1 MEMDAAVPLA
11 EAPAPARRDV
21 RSFLNHQLRP
31 VLENASIRYGVVG
44 FLLVAAS
51 AFNLVPQPT
60 GMESSWMFIV
70 PVAISSIAGGLREG
84 LLIALAA
91 SALSSLFSYP
101 GSLDVDALAVF
112 GGVPARF
119 ALYGITAVFLGA
131 FADAHY
137 AVQSSLRELASTDP
151 LTKVANVTSFYEQLG
166 VLEAGMSSFAVLLCD
181 LDDLKAINDRFGH
194 QAGSEAIQA
203 TADVLRDVVR
213 GTDCVARYGGDEFV
227 VTLKDADRAGAE
239 RVVMRAREMLRR
251 VELVH
256 APGHGVTVSI
266 GVSVFGE
273 DGTTAEDLVR
283 AADTAMY
290 ANKRFHKG
298 MRRATQLTS
307 AE

>member
-1 MEMDAAVPLA
+1 
-11 EAPAPARRDV
+11 
-21 RSFLNHQLRP
+21 
-31 VLENASIRYGVVG
+31 VLENSSIRYGVVG
-44 FLLVAAS
+44 FLLIAAS

-70 PVAISSIAGGLREG
+70 PVAISSIAGGLKEG

-91 SALSSLFSYP
+91 SALSSLFAS
-101 GSLDVDALAVF
+101 SVSVEVDVLAVV

-137 AVQSSLRELASTDP
+137 SVQSSLRELASIDP

-166 VLEAGMSSFAVLLCD
+166 VLQAGVSSFAVLLCD
-181 LDDLKAINDRFGH
+181 LDDLKKINDEFGH

-203 TADVLRDVVR
+203 AAEVLRGVVR

-227 VTLKDADRAGAE
+227 VTLKDSDRAGAE
-239 RVVMRAREMLRR
+239 RVVTRARELLGE

-256 APGHGVTVSI
+256 APGHEVTVSI
-266 GVSVFGE
+266 GVAVFGE
-273 DGTTAEDLVR
+273 DGITAEELVR

-298 MRRATQLTS
+298 MRRVIHLSS

>member
-1 MEMDAAVPLA
+1 MEMHAAEPLA
-11 EAPAPARRDV
+11 EAPTTVRRDV
-21 RSFLNHQLRP
+21 RIFLNEQLRP
-31 VLENASIRYGVVG
+31 LLENSSIRYGVVG

-51 AFNLVPQPT
+51 AFNLVPQLT

-84 LLIALAA
+84 LLVALAA
-91 SALSSLFSYP
+91 STLSSLFSYQ
-101 GSLDVDALAVF
+101 GSLDLDIVGVL

-131 FADAHY
+131 FADAHHS
-137 AVQSSLRELASTDP
+137 VQSSLRELASTDP

-166 VLEAGMSSFAVLLCD
+166 LLEAGVSSFAVLLCD
-181 LDDLKAINDRFGH
+181 LDDLKVINDKFGH
-194 QAGSEAIQA
+194 QAGSESIQA
-203 TADVLRDVVR
+203 IADVLRGVVR

-239 RVVMRAREMLRR
+239 RVVTRAREMLRQ

-256 APGHGVTVSI
+256 APGHEVTVSI
-266 GVSVFGE
+266 GVAVFGE
-273 DGTTAEDLVR
+273 DGTTAEELVQ

-298 MRRATQLTS
+298 MRRVVELAP

>member
-1 MEMDAAVPLA
+1 MEMHAAVPLA
-11 EAPAPARRDV
+11 EAPTTVERRDIRTFV
-21 RSFLNHQLRP
+21 TQQLRP
-31 VLENASIRYGVVG
+31 VLENSSVRYGVVG
-44 FLLVAAS
+44 ALLVIAS
-51 AFNLVPQPT
+51 AFNLVKDMP
-60 GMESSWMFIV
+60 GMDSNWMFIV

-84 LLIALAA
+84 LFVALAA
-91 SALSSLFSYP
+91 SALSSLFSTP
-101 GSLDVDALAVF
+101 VTFDLDIVDVAA
-112 GGVPARF
+112 GVPARF
-119 ALYGITAVFLGA
+119 ALYGITAMFLGA

-137 AVQSSLRELASTDP
+137 AVQSSLRELATTDP

-166 VLEAGMSSFAVLLCD
+166 VLEAGMESFAVLLCD
-181 LDDLKAINDRFGH
+181 LDDLKTINDRYGH

-203 TADVLRDVVR
+203 CAEILRGVVR

-239 RVVMRAREMLRR
+239 RVVTRVREMLRE
-251 VELVH
+251 VALQF
-256 APGHGVTVSI
+256 APDHQVNVSI

-273 DGTTAEDLVR
+273 DGTTAQELIA

-298 MRRATQLTS
+298 LRAAHMAV

>member
-1 MEMDAAVPLA
+1 VTQ
-11 EAPAPARRDV
+11 
-21 RSFLNHQLRP
+21 QLRP
-31 VLENASIRYGVVG
+31 VLENSSIRYGVVG
-44 FLLVAAS
+44 ALLVIAS
-51 AFNLVPQPT
+51 AFNLVPQPM
-60 GMESSWMFIV
+60 GMDSSWMFMV
-70 PVAISSIAGGLREG
+70 PVAISSIAGGLKEG

-91 SALSSLFSYP
+91 SALSSLFAFSGY
-101 GSLDVDALAVF
+101 SLDVDAIEVV

-137 AVQSSLRELASTDP
+137 SVQSGLRELANTDP

-166 VLEAGMSSFAVLLCD
+166 VLEAGVSSFAVLLCD
-181 LDDLKAINDRFGH
+181 LDDLKTLNDRHGH

-203 TADVLRDVVR
+203 VAEVLRGVVR

-239 RVVMRAREMLRR
+239 RVVTRAREMLRR
-251 VELVH
+251 VELAH
-256 APGHGVTVSI
+256 APGHELTVSM
-266 GVSVFGE
+266 GVAVFGE
-273 DGTTAEDLVR
+273 DGTTAEELVR

-298 MRRATQLTS
+298 MRRATQLAA